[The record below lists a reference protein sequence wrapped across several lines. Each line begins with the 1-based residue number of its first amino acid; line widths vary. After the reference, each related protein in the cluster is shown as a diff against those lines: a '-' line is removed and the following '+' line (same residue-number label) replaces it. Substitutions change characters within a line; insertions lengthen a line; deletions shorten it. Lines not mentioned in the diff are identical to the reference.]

1 MQKNCLVTGG
11 AGFMGSNL
19 VKALSRMGHKVR
31 VLDNFSTGKR
41 ENLGADIGKVEL
53 VEGDLRSAS
62 VVEEAARGVDVIF
75 HLGALPS
82 VPRSIKDP
90 VTTNEVNVGGTLNVL
105 LAARAQEVRR
115 VVYASTASVYGNTDQ
130 LPVHEQLLPNPASP
144 YGVAKSAGEEYCRVF
159 TRTHGL
165 ETVCLRYFN
174 VFGPA
179 QDAESSYTGAIAVFI
194 SSFLDGRPITVDGS
208 GNQTKDFTYVA
219 NVVQA
224 NLLAAEAPEVSGEV
238 FNVACGART
247 SVNTI
252 LSILGGLIHPSV
264 EITHG
269 PPRVGDVLHS
279 QADISKAERLLG
291 YKPTVLVE
299 EGIEHTVN

>member
-1 MQKNCLVTGG
+1 MR
-11 AGFMGSNL
+11 
-19 VKALSRMGHKVR
+19 ALLQRGDYHVR
-31 VLDNFSTGKR
+31 VLDNLSTGKR
-41 ENLGADIGKVEL
+41 ENLGADVAKVEL
-53 VEGDLRSAS
+53 VEGDLRSLGI
-62 VVEEAARGVDVIF
+62 VQEAAKDVDVIF

-82 VPRSIKDP
+82 VPRSIQDP

-105 LAARAQEVRR
+105 MAAQAQGVRR
-115 VVYASTASVYGNTDQ
+115 VVYASTASVYGNAGQ
-130 LPVHEQLLPNPASP
+130 LPVHEELLPNPASP
-144 YGVAKSAGEEYCRVF
+144 YGVAKSAGEEYCRAF

-179 QDAESSYTGAIAVFI
+179 QDAESSYTGAIAIFI
-194 SSFLDGRPITVDGS
+194 SSFLDGQRITVDGS

-224 NLLAAEAPEVSGEV
+224 KLLAAEAPKVSGEV
-238 FNVACGART
+238 FNVACGGRS
-247 SVNTI
+247 SVNTV
-252 LSILGGLIHPSV
+252 LAILGSLIQPPV

-279 QADISKAERLLG
+279 QADISKAGRLLG
-291 YKPTVLVE
+291 YKPTISVE
-299 EGIEHTVN
+299 EGIEHTVNWYRTARKR